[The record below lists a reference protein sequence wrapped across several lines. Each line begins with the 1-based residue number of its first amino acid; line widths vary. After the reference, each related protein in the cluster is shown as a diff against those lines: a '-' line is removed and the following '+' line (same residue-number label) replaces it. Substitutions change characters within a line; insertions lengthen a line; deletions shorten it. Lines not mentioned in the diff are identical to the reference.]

1 MSDLELVE
9 VVSSPPHSVR
19 RSLSAG
25 AITALVGINLL
36 WSAST
41 VASKNALDVFGPL
54 TLTAL
59 RFAPAG
65 LILLGMARAQGRFP
79 EVRRRDWSDFCL
91 LALLGIVLTYG
102 IYYTGVARTT
112 ASEAV
117 LLTACEPILIALF
130 ARIFLRETL
139 SRQQW
144 IGLWVGLA
152 GIWLIV
158 GRGSA
163 GNVIALAALCIEATT
178 SVTAKRLTSRYPGL
192 FVVAIEMLLGSLLLL
207 PGVGWELAHHH
218 PTVSW
223 GVAGSVLYLSLICS
237 ALGYGVWFRLMER
250 YPVSVL
256 GAFILIQP
264 LFGPLSGWLFRH
276 EALTT
281 RGALG
286 AALVIFG
293 VALNALRRPKAE
305 TVQPIEERL

>member
-1 MSDLELVE
+1 MSDQELVE
-9 VVSSPPHSVR
+9 VVASPPRQISKTLTV
-19 RSLSAG
+19 G
-25 AITALVGINLL
+25 AICALVGINLL

-65 LILLGMARAQGRFP
+65 LILLGMARSEGKFP
-79 EVRRRDWSDFCL
+79 EVRRRDWTDFFL

-130 ARIFLRETL
+130 ARIFLHEYL

-144 IGLWVGLA
+144 IGLWVGLV

-158 GRGSA
+158 ERGST
-163 GNVIALAALCIEATT
+163 GNIIALIALCIETT
-178 SVTAKRLTSRYPGL
+178 ASVTAKRLTSRYPGV
-192 FVVAIEMLLGSLLLL
+192 FVVSIEMLLGSLLIL
-207 PGVGWELAHHH
+207 PGVAWELAHH
-218 PTVSW
+218 PPALSW
-223 GVAGSVLYLSLICS
+223 GVIGSVLYLSLICS
-237 ALGYGVWFRLMER
+237 AVGYGVWFRLMER

-276 EALTT
+276 EVLTT

-286 AALVIFG
+286 AALVILG
-293 VALNALRRPKAE
+293 VGLNALRRSKPASD
-305 TVQPIEERL
+305 R

>member
-9 VVSSPPHSVR
+9 VVSSPPRHLSKTLSV
-19 RSLSAG
+19 G
-25 AITALVGINLL
+25 ALCALVGINLL
-36 WSAST
+36 WSVST

-65 LILLGMARAQGRFP
+65 LLLLGLTRTQGRFP
-79 EVRRRDWSDFCL
+79 QVWRRDWADFFL

-102 IYYTGVARTT
+102 IYYMGVARTT

-130 ARIFLRETL
+130 ARIFLHEYL

-144 IGLWVGLA
+144 IGLWVGLI

-158 GRGSA
+158 GHGSA
-163 GNVIALAALCIEATT
+163 GNIIALIALCIETTT
-178 SVTAKRLTSRYPGL
+178 SVIAKRLTGRYPGV
-192 FVVAIEMLLGSLLLL
+192 FVVSIEMLLGSLLLL

-218 PTVSW
+218 PSVSW
-223 GVAGSVLYLSLICS
+223 GVIGSVLYLSLICS

-276 EALTT
+276 ETLTT
-281 RGALG
+281 RGVLG
-286 AALVIFG
+286 AALVILG
-293 VALNALRRPKAE
+293 VGLNALRRSKPE
-305 TVQPIEERL
+305 TL

>member
-9 VVSSPPHSVR
+9 VVSSPP
-19 RSLSAG
+19 RSGGKALSLG
-25 AITALVGINLL
+25 AIAALVGINLL
-36 WSAST
+36 WSVST
-41 VASKNALDVFGPL
+41 VAAKDALEVFGPL
-54 TLTAL
+54 TLTTL

-65 LILLGMARAQGRFP
+65 LILLSLARAQDRFP
-79 EVRRRDWSDFCL
+79 QVHRRDWPGFLL

-102 IYYTGVARTT
+102 LYYMGVARTT

-130 ARIFLRETL
+130 ARIFLHEHL
-139 SRQQW
+139 SKQQW

-158 GRGSA
+158 GRGSL
-163 GNVIALAALCIEATT
+163 GNVIALLALCIETTT
-178 SVTAKRLTSRYPGL
+178 SVTAKRLTQLYPGL

-207 PGVGWELAHHH
+207 PGVGWELAHQR
-218 PTVSW
+218 PALSW
-223 GVAGSVLYLSLICS
+223 GLFGSVLYLSLICS

-264 LFGPLSGWLFRH
+264 LFGPLSGWMFRH
-276 EALTT
+276 ETLTM
-281 RGALG
+281 RGTLG

-293 VALNALRRPKAE
+293 VALNALR
-305 TVQPIEERL
+305 

>member
-9 VVSSPPHSVR
+9 VVSTSPRDVGR
-19 RSLSAG
+19 ALSFG
-25 AITALVGINLL
+25 AIAALVGINLL
-36 WSAST
+36 WSVST
-41 VASKNALDVFGPL
+41 IASKGALEVFDPL
-54 TLTAL
+54 TLTTL

-65 LILLGMARAQGRFP
+65 LILLAMARAQGRLP
-79 EVRRRDWSDFCL
+79 TVRRRDWPGFLL

-102 IYYTGVARTT
+102 LYYTGVARTT

-130 ARIFLRETL
+130 ARIFLREHL

-144 IGLWVGLA
+144 TGLCVGLA

-158 GRGSA
+158 GRGSL
-163 GNVIALAALCIEATT
+163 GNVIALLALCIETT
-178 SVTAKRLTSRYPGL
+178 ASVIAKRLTSLYPGL

-218 PTVSW
+218 PVVSW
-223 GVAGSVLYLSLICS
+223 EVFGYVLYLSLICS

-250 YPVSVL
+250 YPVSSL

-264 LFGPLSGWLFRH
+264 LFGPLAGWMFRH
-276 EALTT
+276 ETLTK
-281 RGALG
+281 RSALG
-286 AALVIFG
+286 AALVILG
-293 VALNALRRPKAE
+293 VALNALRRSKPASA
-305 TVQPIEERL
+305 P